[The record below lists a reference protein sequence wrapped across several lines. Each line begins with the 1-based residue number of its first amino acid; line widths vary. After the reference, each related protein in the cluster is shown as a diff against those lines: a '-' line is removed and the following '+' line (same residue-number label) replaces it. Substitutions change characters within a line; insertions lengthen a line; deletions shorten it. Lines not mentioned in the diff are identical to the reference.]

1 MKYNLFTVGIIK
13 NLAKTRWW
21 LFILRLV
28 FVLLFGLIVYAG
40 LFGGTYRNIASV
52 ATGIIWLTLISIFA
66 IIFGKVWCTVCPW
79 NTIAGWFGAISGKK
93 RLESSKPDI
102 PPFLRKLWLPVT
114 LLCVM
119 VFLEY
124 SIGISLNPRMTAYIG
139 LAMVA
144 LAIIF
149 VFLFNRKSFCRYACP
164 VGIMSGLYALFAP
177 FELRSINQDVCAKC
191 PNKDC
196 LNGNEKGVG
205 CPVFEFPSTMD
216 TNMHCTLCLE
226 CPKACPYDN
235 ITINARAPASDLK
248 SAHTDNHSYNFLVIL
263 LLLFTLFHAFYT
275 SALGIRVNEY
285 MVTRFSFN
293 QYHISAL
300 FVMAILAVTIMKSFS
315 VSLFGFSSRIHA
327 FIPVLI
333 FTHLGLIIKQF
344 SIHIKEMLYTLND
357 PFGWNWNLFGNT
369 DWISSIMS
377 GWKMQPGVWY
387 CQIALMV
394 IGVAYGIYLLMRRG
408 RNVSAGLS
416 VFSSLIYAALILW
429 LSIPV

>member
-1 MKYNLFTVGIIK
+1 MKYNLFNIGIIK
-13 NLAKTRWW
+13 KLVKARWW
-21 LFILRLV
+21 LFILRLL

-66 IIFGKVWCTVCPW
+66 IIFGKIWCTVCPW
-79 NTIAGWFGAISGKK
+79 NTVAGWFKILNKDDG
-93 RLESSKPDI
+93 KPDI
-102 PPFLRKLWLPVT
+102 PLLLRGLSVPVI

-124 SIGISLNPRMTAYIG
+124 SIGISLNPRMTAYVALG
-139 LAMVA
+139 LLA
-144 LAIIF
+144 LAI
-149 VFLFNRKSFCRYACP
+149 VFSILFKRKSFCRYICP
-164 VGIMSGLYALFAP
+164 VGIMSGLYALFAR
-177 FELRSINQDVCAKC
+177 FEVRSINRETCAKC

-196 LNGNEKGVG
+196 LNGNDKGVG

-216 TNMHCTLCLE
+216 ANMHCTLCLE
-226 CPKACPYDN
+226 CPKTCPYDN
-235 ITINARAPASDLK
+235 ISINARMFAEDLK
-248 SAHTDNHSYNFLVIL
+248 SDSESQRPYNFLIIL
-263 LLLFTLFHAFYT
+263 LLFFTAFHAFYT
-275 SALGIRVNEY
+275 SVLGISLNDY
-285 MVTRFSFN
+285 LVTRFAFN

-300 FVMAILAVTIMKSFS
+300 FVMSILAITIVKSFS
-315 VSLFGFSSRIHA
+315 ASIFGFSFQIHA

-357 PFGWNWNLFGNT
+357 PFGWNWSLFGNT
-369 DWISSIMS
+369 DWIPSLTG

-394 IGVAYGIYLLMRRG
+394 IGLAYSVYLLMG
-408 RNVSAGLS
+408 RKRNISVGLS
-416 VFSSLIYAALILW
+416 VFSVLIYAGIILW
-429 LSIPV
+429 LSIPA